1 MDNSLQKQM
10 QEITDRLEKGV
21 QEIFSGENYKK
32 YLAAMS
38 KFHNYSLNNLILIM
52 LQKADASLIAGYQAW
67 KKLHGRQVMRGE
79 KGIKILAPSPY
90 KVKRMVDKIDP
101 ETQKPVK
108 GKDGKIIKEEKEIV
122 VPAYRMVTVFDV
134 SQTEGRELPTIGANE
149 LTGAVDGYDSFLKA
163 LDKSCPVPIKF
174 KEIEGKAKGYFSLT
188 ENEIAVKQGMSEI
201 QTVKTIIHEMAH
213 QKLHSGL
220 DAVKQTRS
228 SKEVEAESIAY
239 VVSQHYGIDTSDYSF
254 SYVVGWSD
262 GKETTELKNSLD
274 VIRKTASEMIS
285 DIDGALEEI
294 HLVNSRDKNTKISVL
309 TNLHDKQ
316 ERIRKES
323 DRSSLSFTKTKNNQD
338 YVKESRKD
346 IQL

>member
-1 MDNSLQKQM
+1 
-10 QEITDRLEKGV
+10 
-21 QEIFSGENYKK
+21 
-32 YLAAMS
+32 
-38 KFHNYSLNNLILIM
+38 
-52 LQKADASLIAGYQAW
+52 
-67 KKLHGRQVMRGE
+67 
-79 KGIKILAPSPY
+79 PSPY

-134 SQTEGRELPTIGANE
+134 SQTEGRELPTIGVNE

>member
-52 LQKADASLIAGYQAW
+52 LQKPDASLIAGYQAW
-67 KKLHGRQVMRGE
+67 KKFHGRQVLKGE

-90 KVKRMVDKIDP
+90 KVKRMVDKLDP
-101 ETQKPVK
+101 KTQKPIRD
-108 GKDGKIIKEEKEIV
+108 KDGEIIKEEKELV
-122 VPAYRMVTVFDV
+122 VPAYRVVTVFDI
-134 SQTEGRELPTIGANE
+134 SQTEGKELPTLGVNE
-149 LTGAVDGYDSFLKA
+149 LSGTVDGYDLFLKA

-174 KEIEGKAKGYFSLT
+174 KEIEGKVKGYFSLT

-201 QTVKTIIHEMAH
+201 QTMKTILHEMAH
-213 QKLHSGL
+213 QRLHSDL
-220 DAVKQTRS
+220 DVRQTRS

-294 HLVNSRDKNTKISVL
+294 HLVNSRDKNTKMSVL

-323 DRSSLSFTKTKNNQD
+323 DRSSLSLTKTKNNQD